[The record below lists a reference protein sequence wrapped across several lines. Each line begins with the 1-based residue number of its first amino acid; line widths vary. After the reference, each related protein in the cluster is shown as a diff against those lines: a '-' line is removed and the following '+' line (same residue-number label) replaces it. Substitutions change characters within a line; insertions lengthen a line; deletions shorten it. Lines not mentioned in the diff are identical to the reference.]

1 MLRCACLIP
10 PHLFV
15 QLFDSRTL
23 ADLEETCQIVRPLR
37 GDRVTED
44 EAARLLQDADIVITS
59 WGSPNLSH
67 RLLEKAPG
75 LKLIA
80 HAAGSVKGIVSDAV
94 WDRGVRLVSSAA
106 ANAEEVA
113 IFTTGLMSLG
123 RKNAFRISQ
132 EFREGK
138 DYRFESGRPH
148 DLYRCRIG
156 LVGAGHIGRKVARL
170 IEGWEADVRFYDP
183 FMSPQDAAALGASLE
198 PDLDSLVKWADI
210 LSVHAPNLPET
221 RHMLGAHN
229 LPLMPD
235 GSVLINTARG
245 ALIDE
250 DALIRELETGRIYAC
265 LDVTSPEPPA
275 PDSPLRTLPNVF
287 LTPHIAGCM
296 QEGIARM
303 GALAVR
309 EIRSYIAGDPLT
321 QEITRKMLAYIA

>member
-10 PHLFV
+10 PQLFT

-23 ADLEETCQIVRPLR
+23 AKLEETCQIIRPLE
-37 GDRVTED
+37 GDRITED
-44 EAARLLQDADIVITS
+44 EAAGLLQDADIVITG
-59 WGSPNLSH
+59 WGSPNLGEK
-67 RLLEKAPG
+67 LLGQAPG

-123 RKNAFRISQ
+123 RKNAFRICQ

-138 DYRFESGRPH
+138 DYQFHSGRPH

-156 LVGAGHIGRKVARL
+156 LVGAGHIGRRVARL
-170 IEGWEADVRFYDP
+170 IEGWEAEVRFYDP
-183 FMSPQDAAALGASLE
+183 FMSPQDAEALGASLE
-198 PDLDSLVKWADI
+198 PDLDSLIRWAEI
-210 LSVHAPNLPET
+210 LSLHAPNLPET
-221 RHMLGAHN
+221 RHMLGAKN
-229 LPLMPD
+229 IPLMPD
-235 GSVLINTARG
+235 GAVLINTARG

-250 DALIRELETGRIYAC
+250 GALINELKTGRIYAC

-303 GALAVR
+303 GALAVQ
-309 EIRSYIAGDPLT
+309 EIGLFLAGEPLS
-321 QEITRKMLAYIA
+321 QEITREMLARVA